1 MQSYTRTC
9 THACKRVVQTYT
21 HTCICVSVA
30 TCLTR
35 AMKRNHG
42 RRAADTLSVMQCQA
56 LETSLQIWIDTSEQR
71 ATVLWRFGMYGE
83 MLFGGSSNGGDV
95 LKMAPHIQDLL
106 MNRSLWKLLL
116 TYFPTGRFKDKYI
129 ADIVYRLLERFQKIN
144 HTKMKDP
151 MFVTWLCKSVHL
163 SMSHIR
169 FLALY
174 TEKFSYRI
182 NKLSTAEREQLQ
194 EILDLVAKEQ
204 NGAVRDHEPL
214 PSETSG
220 MADMAS
226 PTSVLRTRVRDHE
239 PLPSETSGTA
249 DMASPTSVLR
259 TRIASVL
266 AAFSDSPEQSHAR
279 SQALSLESD
288 AQSQVLPS
296 ESHVQSKVLLSESNA
311 AAEPPP
317 QKKQRLQQQLVTGS
331 LGIRMLPRCVPLP
344 AARGGINKVCEIGKT
359 TQKTNIHGLQACV
372 ERRKTPPTKVCT
384 TLRVSTQSSK
394 ILFGRK

>member
-1 MQSYTRTC
+1 
-9 THACKRVVQTYT
+9 
-21 HTCICVSVA
+21 
-30 TCLTR
+30 
-35 AMKRNHG
+35 
-42 RRAADTLSVMQCQA
+42 
-56 LETSLQIWIDTSEQR
+56 
-71 ATVLWRFGMYGE
+71 
-83 MLFGGSSNGGDV
+83 
-95 LKMAPHIQDLL
+95 
-106 MNRSLWKLLL
+106 
-116 TYFPTGRFKDKYI
+116 
-129 ADIVYRLLERFQKIN
+129 
-144 HTKMKDP
+144 
-151 MFVTWLCKSVHL
+151 
-163 SMSHIR
+163 
-169 FLALY
+169 
-174 TEKFSYRI
+174 
-182 NKLSTAEREQLQ
+182 
-194 EILDLVAKEQ
+194 
-204 NGAVRDHEPL
+204 
-214 PSETSG
+214 
-220 MADMAS
+220 MAS

-296 ESHVQSKVLLSESNA
+296 ESHVQSTVLLSESNA
-311 AAEPPP
+311 EAEPPP

-394 ILFGRK
+394 NIFWAEVKAAESLAHEQIIRDIASAIMKGDISSKEAAQEMKEKLLRGSRSKLKP

>member
-1 MQSYTRTC
+1 
-9 THACKRVVQTYT
+9 
-21 HTCICVSVA
+21 
-30 TCLTR
+30 
-35 AMKRNHG
+35 
-42 RRAADTLSVMQCQA
+42 
-56 LETSLQIWIDTSEQR
+56 
-71 ATVLWRFGMYGE
+71 
-83 MLFGGSSNGGDV
+83 
-95 LKMAPHIQDLL
+95 
-106 MNRSLWKLLL
+106 MNRSRWKLLL
-116 TYFPTGRFKDKYI
+116 TYFPTGRFKDKYL
-129 ADIVYRLLERFQKIN
+129 ADIVYRLLERSQNIN

-163 SMSHIR
+163 SMSHVR
-169 FLALY
+169 SLALY
-174 TEKFSYRI
+174 TEQFSYHI
-182 NKLSTAEREQLQ
+182 NKVSTAEREQLQ

-204 NGAVRDHEPL
+204 NGAI
-214 PSETSG
+214 
-220 MADMAS
+220 
-226 PTSVLRTRVRDHE
+226 RDHE

-311 AAEPPP
+311 ATEPPP
-317 QKKQRLQQQLVTGS
+317 HKKQRLQQQLVTGS

-344 AARGGINKVCEIGKT
+344 AARAGIKQVCEIAKT
-359 TQKTNIHGLQACV
+359 TQKTNIDRLDGLHACV
-372 ERRKTPPTKVCT
+372 ERRKTPPTKVKT

-394 ILFGRK
+394 KIYWTEMTAAESPDHEQIIRDIASAIKKGDISFEESAQEMKEKFLRGKRSKRKP